1 MFGETIVL
9 AYEMKP
15 GEKLRYKTEVFSE
28 QSVQEEGQPAQ
39 GFSSKMDMTMVQEGK
54 KVNPD
59 GSMEVDVTIVDG
71 TIEREGQ
78 TAQIPTV
85 GQTITIVMK
94 RSGEIVRTSVNFPF
108 SQPAFPE
115 RQLNIND
122 TWTGDS
128 QMDIP
133 LFDDDGNQTG
143 TKKADLT
150 YHYTL
155 GGVEQSR
162 GYDVAVI
169 NVKCPETSFDLT
181 EDTTQTIT
189 ANGVTHFSHKSGR
202 LVKSQVSTT
211 TEIKAP
217 TAVVGTKIKVVV
229 ELQEASGGSA
239 VSGGGLEQNFLGGA
253 LGGGMA
259 GGAIGGGGLGGGLG
273 GGFGGSGTL
282 GGGDDEFLIT

>member
-9 AYEMKP
+9 AYDMKP

-28 QSVQEEGQPAQ
+28 QTVQEEGQPAQ

-54 KVNPD
+54 AVLPD

-115 RQLNIND
+115 KQLKVSD
-122 TWTGDS
+122 SWTGDS

-133 LFDDDGNQTG
+133 LFDDEGNQTG

-155 GGVEQSR
+155 SGLEQSR
-162 GYDVAVI
+162 GYEVAVI
-169 NVKCPETSFDLT
+169 NVKCPETRFDLT
-181 EDTTQTIT
+181 EDTAQTIT
-189 ANGVTHFSHKSGR
+189 ASGVTHFSHKSGR
-202 LVKSQVSTT
+202 LVKSQVSTN

-217 TAVVGTKIKVVV
+217 SAVVGTKIKVIV
-229 ELQEASGGSA
+229 ELQDASGGA
-239 VSGGGLEQNFLGGA
+239 PGLGVGFGAIGGGV
-253 LGGGMA
+253 
-259 GGAIGGGGLGGGLG
+259 IGGGGLGGGLG

-282 GGGDDEFLIT
+282 GGGDDEFLIS

>member
-1 MFGETIVL
+1 MTGETIVL
-9 AYEMKP
+9 AYDMKP
-15 GEKLRYKTEVFSE
+15 GEKLRYRTEVFSE
-28 QSVQEEGQPAQ
+28 QSVQEDGQPAQ
-39 GFSSKMDMTMVQEGK
+39 SFASKMDMTMLQEGK
-54 KVNPD
+54 SVNAD

-71 TIEREGQ
+71 SIEREGQ
-78 TAQIPTV
+78 KVQIPTV

-115 RQLNIND
+115 KQLKVGD
-122 TWTGDS
+122 SWTGDS

-150 YHYTL
+150 YHYSL
-155 GGVEQSR
+155 GGLEASR
-162 GYDVAVI
+162 GHDVAVI
-169 NVKCPETSFDLT
+169 QVSCPETRFELN
-181 EDTTQTIT
+181 EDTSQTIT
-189 ANGVTHFSHKSGR
+189 ASGVTHFGHKNGR
-202 LVKSQVSTT
+202 LVKSQVATT

-229 ELQEASGGSA
+229 ELLEASGGS
-239 VSGGGLEQNFLGGA
+239 STGLESGFLGA
-253 LGGGMA
+253 LGA
-259 GGAIGGGGLGGGLG
+259 GGLAGGVVGNPIG
-273 GGFGGSGTL
+273 GGFGGAGTL

>member
-9 AYEMKP
+9 AYSMKP
-15 GEKLRYKTEVFSE
+15 GEKLTYKTEVFSE
-28 QSVQEEGQPAQ
+28 QSVQEEGGAPQSFA
-39 GFSSKMDMTMVQEGK
+39 SKMEMTMLQEGK

-59 GSMEVDVTIVDG
+59 GSMEVDVTIVSG
-71 TIEREGQ
+71 SIEKEGE

-85 GQTITIVMK
+85 GQVITIVM
-94 RSGEIVRTSVNFPF
+94 RPSGEIVRTSVNFPF
-108 SQPAFPE
+108 SQPSFPE
-115 RQLNIND
+115 KQLKVSDN
-122 TWTGDS
+122 WTGDS

-133 LFDDDGNQTG
+133 LFDDEGNQTG

-162 GYDVAVI
+162 GYEVAVI
-169 NVKCPETSFDLT
+169 NVSCPQTSFDLT

-189 ANGVTHFSHKSGR
+189 ATGTTYFSHKAGR
-202 LVKSQVSTT
+202 LVKSQVATV

-217 TAVVGTKIKVVV
+217 TATVGTKIKVIV
-229 ELQEASGGSA
+229 ELTDASGGGT
-239 VSGGGLEQNFLGGA
+239 GGGLEAGFMGGA
-253 LGGGMA
+253 LGGG
-259 GGAIGGGGLGGGLG
+259 GLAG
-273 GGFGGSGTL
+273 GGFGGGIVGGGSGNFGGGGPGTL

>member
-71 TIEREGQ
+71 TIEREGKV
-78 TAQIPTV
+78 AQIPTV

-115 RQLNIND
+115 KQLSVND
-122 TWTGDS
+122 SWTGDS

-155 GGVEQSR
+155 GGLEQSR

-169 NVKCPETSFDLT
+169 NVNCPETSFDLA
-181 EDTTQTIT
+181 EDTTQTII
-189 ANGVTHFSHKSGR
+189 ASGVTHFSHKSGR

-229 ELQEASGGSA
+229 ELQEASGGNS

-253 LGGGMA
+253 LGGGLA
-259 GGAIGGGGLGGGLG
+259 GGAIGGGGLGGGIG

>member
-1 MFGETIVL
+1 MFGESIVL
-9 AYEMKP
+9 AYSMKP
-15 GEKLRYKTEVFSE
+15 GEKLTYKTEVFSE
-28 QSVQEEGQPAQ
+28 QSVQEEGGTPQA
-39 GFSSKMDMTMVQEGK
+39 FASKMDMTMLQEGK

-59 GSMEVDVTIVDG
+59 GSMEVDVTIISGSIEKDG
-71 TIEREGQ
+71 E

-85 GQTITIVMK
+85 GQVITIVMK
-94 RSGEIVRTSVNFPF
+94 PSGEIVRTSVNFPF
-108 SQPAFPE
+108 SQPSFPE
-115 RQLNIND
+115 KQLKVGD
-122 TWTGDS
+122 SWTGDS

-162 GYDVAVI
+162 GYEVGVI
-169 NVKCPETSFDLT
+169 NVSCPETSFDLT

-189 ANGVTHFSHKSGR
+189 ANGTTFFSHKSGR

-217 TAVVGTKIKVVV
+217 TAIVGTKIKVIV
-229 ELQEASGGSA
+229 ELTDASGGQA
-239 VSGGGLEQNFLGGA
+239 GGGLEAGFMGA
-253 LGGGMA
+253 LGGGLA
-259 GGAIGGGGLGGGLG
+259 G
-273 GGFGGSGTL
+273 GGFGGGIVGGGSGNFGGGGPGTL
-282 GGGDDEFLIT
+282 GGGGDDEFLIT

>member
-1 MFGETIVL
+1 MLGETIVL
-9 AYEMKP
+9 AYDMKP

-28 QSVQEEGQPAQ
+28 QSVQEEGEPAQ

-115 RQLNIND
+115 KQLKLND
-122 TWTGDS
+122 SWTGDS

-155 GGVEQSR
+155 GGIEQSR
-162 GYDVAVI
+162 GYEVAVI
-169 NVKCPETSFDLT
+169 NVSCPETRFDLT
-181 EDTTQTIT
+181 EDTSQSIT
-189 ANGVTHFSHKSGR
+189 ATGVTHFSHKSGR
-202 LVKSQVSTT
+202 LIKSQVSTN

-217 TAVVGTKIKVVV
+217 TATVGTKIKVIV
-229 ELQEASGGSA
+229 ELLEASGGS
-239 VSGGGLEQNFLGGA
+239 GGGLEAGFM
-253 LGGGMA
+253 GGGLA
-259 GGAIGGGGLGGGLG
+259 GGIGGGLVGGGSSNFSG
-273 GGFGGSGTL
+273 GGPGTL
-282 GGGDDEFLIT
+282 GGGDDEFLIS

>member
-9 AYEMKP
+9 AYDMKP

-28 QSVQEEGQPAQ
+28 QSVQEDGQPPQ

-59 GSMEVDVTIVDG
+59 GSMEVDVTIVEG

-78 TAQIPTV
+78 SAQIPTV

-115 RQLNIND
+115 KQLKIND

-133 LFDDDGNQTG
+133 LFDDEGNQTG

-155 GGVEQSR
+155 GGIEQSR
-162 GYDVAVI
+162 GYEVAVI
-169 NVKCPETSFDLT
+169 NVKCPETRFDLT
-181 EDTTQTIT
+181 DDTAQTIT
-189 ANGVTHFSHKSGR
+189 ASGTTHFSHKSGR

-217 TAVVGTKIKVVV
+217 SAVVGTKIKVIV
-229 ELQEASGGSA
+229 ELQEASGGS
-239 VSGGGLEQNFLGGA
+239 SPLGTGFGVIG
-253 LGGGMA
+253 GGGML
-259 GGAIGGGGLGGGLG
+259 GGGGLGGGVG

>member
-9 AYEMKP
+9 AYDMKP

-28 QSVQEEGQPAQ
+28 QSVQEDGQPAQ

-115 RQLNIND
+115 KQLKVND

-133 LFDDDGNQTG
+133 LFDDEGNQTG

-150 YHYTL
+150 YHYSL
-155 GGVEQSR
+155 GGIEQSR
-162 GYDVAVI
+162 GYEVAVI
-169 NVKCPETSFDLT
+169 NVKCPETRFDLT
-181 EDTTQTIT
+181 EDTAQTIT
-189 ANGVTHFSHKSGR
+189 ASGVTHFSHKSGR

-217 TAVVGTKIKVVV
+217 SAVVGTKIKVIV
-229 ELQEASGGSA
+229 ELQEASGGTA
-239 VSGGGLEQNFLGGA
+239 PLGTGFMGGVIG
-253 LGGGMA
+253 GGGML
-259 GGAIGGGGLGGGLG
+259 GGGGLGGGVG

>member
-9 AYEMKP
+9 AYDMKP

-28 QSVQEEGQPAQ
+28 QSVQEEGQPTQ

-54 KVNPD
+54 SVNAD

-71 TIEREGQ
+71 IIEREGQ
-78 TAQIPTV
+78 TAQLPTV

-115 RQLNIND
+115 KQLKIND
-122 TWTGDS
+122 SWTGDS

-133 LFDDDGNQTG
+133 LFDDDGNQSG
-143 TKKADLT
+143 TKKANLT

-155 GGVEQSR
+155 GGIEQSR
-162 GYDVAVI
+162 GYEVAVI
-169 NVKCPETSFDLT
+169 NVSCPETTFELN
-181 EDTTQTIT
+181 EDTSQTINAT
-189 ANGVTHFSHKSGR
+189 GVTHFSHKSGR
-202 LVKSQVSTT
+202 LVKSQVATN

-217 TAVVGTKIKVVV
+217 TATVGTKIKVVV
-229 ELQEASGGSA
+229 ELLEASGGSG
-239 VSGGGLEQNFLGGA
+239 SGLEAGFMGGA
-253 LGGGMA
+253 LGGGIV
-259 GGAIGGGGLGGGLG
+259 GGGSGNFGGGGP
-273 GGFGGSGTL
+273 GTL
-282 GGGDDEFLIT
+282 SGGDDEFLIT